1 MRYWDVKNHIHFVVP
16 VPNVPRQPKN
26 IPYVPIHDSIPKIKQ
41 YLVDQFNDTAFNP
54 AVPFLEMNAPAAYEP
69 FSEK

>member
-1 MRYWDVKNHIHFVVP
+1 MRYWVVKNHIHFVVP

-26 IPYVPIHDSIPKIKQ
+26 ITYVPIHDNIPKIKQ
-41 YLVDQFNDTAFNP
+41 YLVNQFNDTAFNL
-54 AVPFLEMNAPAAYEP
+54 AVPFLEMNPPAAYEP